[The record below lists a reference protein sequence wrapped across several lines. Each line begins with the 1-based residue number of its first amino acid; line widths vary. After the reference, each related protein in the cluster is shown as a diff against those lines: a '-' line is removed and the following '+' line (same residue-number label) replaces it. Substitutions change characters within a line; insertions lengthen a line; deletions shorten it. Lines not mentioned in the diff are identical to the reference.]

1 MERPKIRK
9 ASADD
14 ISEMVRIQKESLA
27 DTYGHFLD
35 ADSLEPWLHGEIIEQ
50 YVAEKWTQTFVAE
63 SLGEVVGMATL
74 EGAIVDLLW
83 VRRDRRSQGIGGF
96 LMDWAERR
104 VASTREVVELECFVP
119 NDGALRFY
127 ARRGY
132 RIVRRYL
139 DPLAGVEK
147 AVLRKQLRRPSAG
160 DPLG

>member
-14 ISEMVRIQKESLA
+14 IPELVRIQKESLA

-50 YVAEKWTQTFVAE
+50 YVAEKWPQTFVAE
-63 SLGEVVGMATL
+63 CLGEVVGMATL
-74 EGAIVDLLW
+74 EGAVVDLLW
-83 VRRDRRSQGIGGF
+83 VRGDRRNQGIGGF

-104 VASTREVVELECFVP
+104 IAARHEAAELECFVP
-119 NDGALRFY
+119 NEGASRFY

-132 RIVRRYL
+132 RNVRRYL

-147 AVLRKQLRRPSAG
+147 AVLRKRLVG
-160 DPLG
+160 

>member
-14 ISEMVRIQKESLA
+14 IPELVRIQKESLA

-50 YVAEKWTQTFVAE
+50 YVAEKWPQTFVAE
-63 SLGEVVGMATL
+63 FLGEVVGMATL
-74 EGAIVDLLW
+74 EGAVVDLLW
-83 VRRDRRSQGIGGF
+83 VRGDRRNQGIGGF
-96 LMDWAERR
+96 LMDWGERR
-104 VASTREVVELECFVP
+104 IAARHEAAELECFVP
-119 NDGALRFY
+119 NEGASRFY

-132 RIVRRYL
+132 RTVRRYL

-147 AVLRKQLRRPSAG
+147 AVLRK
-160 DPLG
+160 PLVG

>member
-9 ASADD
+9 ACADD

-50 YVAEKWTQTFVAE
+50 YVAEKWPRTFVAE
-63 SLGEVVGMATL
+63 SHGEVVGMTTL
-74 EGAIVDLLW
+74 EGAVVDLLW
-83 VRRDRRSQGIGGF
+83 VRGDRRSQGIGGS
-96 LMDWAERR
+96 LMDCAERR
-104 VASTREVVELECFVP
+104 IAAEHVAVELECFVP
-119 NDGALRFY
+119 NDDALRFY

-139 DPLAGVEK
+139 DPVAGVEK
-147 AVLRKQLRRPSAG
+147 AVLRKRLAVEVGKPA
-160 DPLG
+160 L

>member
-1 MERPKIRK
+1 MERPKVR
-9 ASADD
+9 AACADD
-14 ISEMVRIQKESLA
+14 VPEMVRIQKESLA

-50 YVAEKWTQTFVAE
+50 YVAEKWPQSFVAE

-74 EGAIVDLLW
+74 EGALVDLLW
-83 VRRDRRSQGIGGF
+83 VRGDRRSQGIGGF

-104 VASTREVVELECFVP
+104 IAAGHEAVELECFVP

-127 ARRGY
+127 SRRGY
-132 RIVRRYL
+132 QSVRRYL

-147 AVLRKQLRRPSAG
+147 AVLRKQLVA
-160 DPLG
+160 